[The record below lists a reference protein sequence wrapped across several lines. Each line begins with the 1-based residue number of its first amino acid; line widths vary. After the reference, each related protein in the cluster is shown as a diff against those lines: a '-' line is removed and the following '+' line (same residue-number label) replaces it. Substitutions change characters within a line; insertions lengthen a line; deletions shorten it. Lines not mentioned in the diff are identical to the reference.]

1 MFTPADYKLDIEQ
14 IVIPPGFS
22 PIQEVFFI
30 QNLTTIMPNEKE
42 STEEFINNL
51 QKGTSV
57 IFMLIFTDGSAE
69 SNPGPTES
77 AAVIKNRASK
87 VFPIKE

>member
-14 IVIPPGFS
+14 IVIPPGIS

-42 STEEFINNL
+42 CTEEFINNL

-69 SNPGPTES
+69 SNPGPTGS